1 MFFLKQEAYI
11 SKETEVSFTKIN
23 QTMTLKEFN
32 GYGLYRSNGT
42 PMGLYF
48 IDAFNVDTDTYVTWT
63 HTDKQNM
70 FPTSLINKFDFVFE
84 HEFKNSKVYGSVVI
98 DSKNN
103 PKNTIIDTAEK
114 LAPKGVIT
122 EPIITVNY
130 ISEGTFIKLAMRT
143 MVCAGKTSLVVCAQN
158 AFIIEFDAHFYKC
171 SISPLFKDTTIKIYS
186 FDSGQTIHVPLKY
199 PWCKLEEKLI
209 SIW

>member
-1 MFFLKQEAYI
+1 MFFLKQEAHI

-23 QTMTLKEFN
+23 QTMMLKEFN
-32 GYGLYRSNGT
+32 IYGLYKSNGT
-42 PMGLYF
+42 PLGLYF
-48 IDAFNVDTDTYVTWT
+48 IDAFNADTDVYVTWMRV
-63 HTDKQNM
+63 DKQNL
-70 FPTSLINKFDFVFE
+70 FPTNLINKFDFVFE
-84 HEFKNSKVYGSVVI
+84 HEFKNSKVYGSVII
-98 DSKNN
+98 DSKNDT
-103 PKNTIIDTAEK
+103 KNTIVDIAEK
-114 LAPKGVIT
+114 LAPKGV
-122 EPIITVNY
+122 ITVNY

-143 MVCAGKTSLVVCAQN
+143 MVCTGKTSLVVCAQN

>member
-1 MFFLKQEAYI
+1 MFFLKQEVSI
-11 SKETEVSFTKIN
+11 TKETEITFAKIN

-32 GYGLYRSNGT
+32 VYGLYRSNGT
-42 PMGLYF
+42 PIGLYF
-48 IDAFNVDTDTYVTWT
+48 IDAFNVDTNMYVTWMR
-63 HTDKQNM
+63 TDKQNM
-70 FPTSLINKFDFVFE
+70 FPTNLINKFDFVFE
-84 HEFKNSKVYGSVVI
+84 HEFKNSKVYGSVII

-103 PKNTIIDTAEK
+103 PKNTIIDVAEK

-143 MVCAGKTSLVVCAQN
+143 MVCSEKTSLIVSTQN

-186 FDSGQTIHVPLKY
+186 FDSGQTINIPLKY
-199 PWCKLEEKLI
+199 PWYKLEEKLI

>member
-1 MFFLKQEAYI
+1 MFYLKQEAHI
-11 SKETEVSFTKIN
+11 SKETEVSFAKIN
-23 QTMTLKEFN
+23 QTMTLKEFDV
-32 GYGLYRSNGT
+32 YGLYRSNNT

-48 IDAFNVDTDTYVTWT
+48 IDAFNVNTDVYVTWMC
-63 HTDKQNM
+63 TDRQNM
-70 FPTSLINKFDFVFE
+70 FPTNLINKFDFVFE

-98 DSKNN
+98 DSKND
-103 PKNTIIDTAEK
+103 PKNTIIDVAEK

-143 MVCAGKTSLVVCAQN
+143 MICSEKTSLIVSTQN

-186 FDSGQTIHVPLKY
+186 FDSGQTINIPLKY
-199 PWCKLEEKLI
+199 PWYKLEEKLI

>member
-1 MFFLKQEAYI
+1 MLFLKQEAHI
-11 SKETEVSFTKIN
+11 SKETEITFAKIN
-23 QTMTLKEFN
+23 QTMMLKEFN
-32 GYGLYRSNGT
+32 IYGLYKSNGT
-42 PMGLYF
+42 PLGLYF
-48 IDAFNVDTDTYVTWT
+48 IDTFNVDTDVYVTWMRV
-63 HTDKQNM
+63 DKQNV
-70 FPTSLINKFDFVFE
+70 FPVSLINKFDFVFE
-84 HEFKNSKVYGSVVI
+84 HEFKNNKVYGSVAI

-103 PKNTIIDTAEK
+103 PKNTVIDAAEK

-186 FDSGQTIHVPLKY
+186 FDSGQTIHVPIKY
-199 PWCKLEEKLI
+199 PWYKLEEKLI